1 MYFMIFLQYSI
12 MILQYSSITIH
23 QKESIDRM
31 SEIKWNNI
39 LQKKKKKKKKKRKE
53 KNSKNKLT
61 NVEITLLTG
70 ALGKINWVSGMSRLE
85 ISYQVWKLVSE
96 SEMQTLSPKSSN
108 ILSRKQIYKWRRS
121 INFHQLVMFSF
132 NSKHR
137 KILNLVNNWFMFH
150 GLEKFGLVKNF
161 IKRIKILLTNQ
172 ESCIINGWKAF
183 KYLKLKEGARQ
194 GDPISAYLFI
204 LVL

>member
-31 SEIKWNNI
+31 SEIKLNNI
-39 LQKKKKKKKKKRKE
+39 LQKKKK
-53 KNSKNKLT
+53 SF
-61 NVEITLLTG
+61 
-70 ALGKINWVSGMSRLE
+70 
-85 ISYQVWKLVSE
+85 
-96 SEMQTLSPKSSN
+96 SPKSSN
-108 ILSRKQIYKWRRS
+108 NLSRKQIYKWRRP

-132 NSKHR
+132 YSKHR
-137 KILNLVNNWFMFH
+137 KSLDLVNNWFMFH
-150 GLEKFGLVKNF
+150 VLEKFGLVKNF

-183 KYLKLKEGARQ
+183 KYLKLKEGARE